1 MADSNE
7 ILRTEP
13 SPRWVR
19 VFLNGEAVANS
30 RNTQLVWQG
39 SYPTSYWFPRDDVQ
53 FALLTPTAQANGRLR
68 WNVRVGDRIAA
79 GAAWQPIDLPEEHAV
94 LSDHIAF
101 EWASMDEWREEE
113 EAIIGHPRDP
123 YHRVDCVQSSRHVV
137 IEIDG
142 QVVADSN
149 RPMIVFETGMR
160 NRYYLPHVDVPSD
173 ALVKSERTSVCPYKG
188 TAAYWSVKVAGK
200 LHNDVAWSYPDPL
213 PESERLRGHMCFYD
227 EHVDVT
233 IDGERQ
239 TSSTPHL
246 SIVPD
251 AGARRAR

>member
-19 VFLNGEAVANS
+19 VFLNGEAIANS
-30 RNTQLVWQG
+30 RHTQLVWQG
-39 SYPTSYWFPRDDVQ
+39 SYPTSYWFPREDVQ

-113 EAIIGHPRDP
+113 ETIIGHPRDP
-123 YHRVDCVQSSRHVV
+123 YTRIDCVQSSRHVV

-142 QVVADSN
+142 QVVADSK

-160 NRYYLPHVDVPSD
+160 NRYTCHTSTCKATRSSRASAPRSV
-173 ALVKSERTSVCPYKG
+173 RT
-188 TAAYWSVKVAGK
+188 
-200 LHNDVAWSYPDPL
+200 
-213 PESERLRGHMCFYD
+213 
-227 EHVDVT
+227 
-233 IDGERQ
+233 
-239 TSSTPHL
+239 
-246 SIVPD
+246 
-251 AGARRAR
+251 RARPRTGRSRSQANSTTMSPGAIPTRCPSPSAYAATCASTTSMWT

>member
-39 SYPTSYWFPRDDVQ
+39 SYPTSYWFPREDVQ

-142 QVVADSN
+142 QVGADSN

-160 NRYYLPHVDVPSD
+160 NRYYLPHVDVKSD
-173 ALVKSERTSVCPYKG
+173 VLAKSERTSVCPYKG

-233 IDGERQ
+233 VDGERQ
-239 TSSTPHL
+239 TSSTPRL
-246 SIVPD
+246 TIVPD
-251 AGARRAR
+251 AGARLAR

>member
-1 MADSNE
+1 
-7 ILRTEP
+7 
-13 SPRWVR
+13 
-19 VFLNGEAVANS
+19 
-30 RNTQLVWQG
+30 
-39 SYPTSYWFPRDDVQ
+39 
-53 FALLTPTAQANGRLR
+53 
-68 WNVRVGDRIAA
+68 
-79 GAAWQPIDLPEEHAV
+79 
-94 LSDHIAF
+94 
-101 EWASMDEWREEE
+101 MDEWREEE
-113 EAIIGHPRDP
+113 ESIIGHPRDP

-142 QVVADSN
+142 QVVADSK
-149 RPMIVFETGMR
+149 RPMIVFETGMA
-160 NRYYLPHVDVPSD
+160 NRYYLPHVDVQSD
-173 ALVKSERTSVCPYKG
+173 VLVKSERTSVCPYKG
-188 TAAYWSVKVAGK
+188 TAAYWSVKIASK

-251 AGARRAR
+251 ADSRRSR